1 MVSVGNF
8 REFAG
13 KMFRIV
19 RSEGSKQFPREF
31 FNKTEVK
38 ERARQIRATGKKT
51 RIVKSRNVKRYGGD
65 IAYFLF
71 KEMDEVE

>member
-1 MVSVGNF
+1 MVTIGNF
-8 REFAG
+8 RKFAG

-19 RSEGSKQFPREF
+19 RSEGAAPFPREF
-31 FNKTEVK
+31 FIKAEVK
-38 ERARQIRATGKKT
+38 ERARQRRAKGKKT

-71 KEMDEVE
+71 EEMD